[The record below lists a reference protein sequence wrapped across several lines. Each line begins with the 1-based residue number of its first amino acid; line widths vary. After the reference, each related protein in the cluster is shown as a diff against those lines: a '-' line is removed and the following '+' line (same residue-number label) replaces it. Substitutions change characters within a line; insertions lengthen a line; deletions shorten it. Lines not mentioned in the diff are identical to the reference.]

1 MKRSGIPTAILIAM
15 TAILLSA
22 PGLSPAN
29 PISEA
34 AGRQLNTQVLWTLR
48 IPLAKDDSIVRTA
61 VLDDN
66 IYALTHSNKVFA
78 LHAGTGVVRWSA
90 QVAEPGQTV
99 RGPTHT
105 AQYALFTTPGGVRIF
120 DRRTGELASEPRTL
134 DGVIIEVAH
143 DTATISIGRVHGVRS
158 GDIFSVRRKTST
170 GDLSEDALGQMRV
183 TVVQETR
190 ARGVLSNYD
199 KLSKPQSGDHV
210 YAKVELPLKEV
221 RLPFAASSAA
231 AADDTWLYV
240 GAANQRLYSIGIF
253 GGFQHWQVLT
263 PNTMSTTPILV
274 EEDVIFADRSGRV
287 ASCTKELEAP
297 TRMPKTNW
305 VFQTEGPIFA
315 DLAVTADYVYAAS
328 TDRSLYCIDRKT
340 GRRVW
345 RERFDTPLSD
355 PPAVVGGLV
364 LQQVPQQGLVAL
376 DAATGQT
383 RWRFPSPAVF
393 LVQVDKDLYLST
405 GEDGRGL
412 IRLNAETGD
421 RKAEVP
427 FSAPTA
433 AVGSEKDQS
442 IILTNR
448 FGQVTCLRPS
458 NAPRLKPAELAE
470 VLRNDRRA
478 KLLKEADDAR
488 LAAAQKSEPAAAKAE
503 KKLDFD
509 QLIEDLFRSPRKGRP
524 EEPRPTEPARE
535 RKPADEEDEADLGEE
550 DAEAGEDMDD
560 DEAAGEEEAA
570 DTEETEEDG
579 DQTEDDEDAE
589 DEEDAESDEDEGSDT
604 EEEEDSDSDEDDE
617 E

>member
-1 MKRSGIPTAILIAM
+1 MKRSGIPGAIPIAM

-22 PGLSPAN
+22 PGISSAS

-34 AGRQLNTQVLWTLR
+34 AGRQLNTQIFWTLR
-48 IPLAKDDSIVRTA
+48 VPLAKDDWIART
-61 VLDDN
+61 VLLDDN
-66 IYALTHSNKVFA
+66 VYALTHANKVFA

-105 AQYALFTTPGGVRIF
+105 SQYALFTTPGGVRIF

-134 DGVIIEVAH
+134 DGVIIDVAH

-158 GDIFSVRRKTST
+158 GDLLSVRRKTSA

-183 TVVQETR
+183 TVVRETR

-199 KLSKPQSGDHV
+199 KLNKPQSGDHV

-315 DLAVTADYVYAAS
+315 DLAVTADRVYAAS
-328 TDRSLYCIDRKT
+328 TDRSLYCLDRKT

-345 RERFDTPLSD
+345 RERFDTPLTD

-383 RWRFPSPAVF
+383 RWRFPIPAVF
-393 LVQVDKDLYLST
+393 LVQVDKDLYLSA
-405 GEDGRGL
+405 GEDGRAL
-412 IRLNAETGD
+412 LRLNAETGE
-421 RKAEVP
+421 RKAEVS
-427 FSAPTA
+427 FSVPTA
-433 AVGSEKDQS
+433 AVGSQNDQS
-442 IILTNR
+442 MILMTR
-448 FGQVTCLRPS
+448 SGQVTCLRPS

-478 KLLKEADDAR
+478 KLLKETEEAR
-488 LAAAQKSEPAAAKAE
+488 LAAASKSEPAAARAE
-503 KKLDFD
+503 KRLDFD
-509 QLIEDLFRSPRKGRP
+509 QLLEDLFRSPRKGRP
-524 EEPRPTEPARE
+524 EETRPTEPARE
-535 RKPADEEDEADLGEE
+535 RKPADTEEEQEEGLDEEAAETDQEMDDDESATEEETEDSEETAEDDEETEDGEDTEDDGGAEEDEAD
-550 DAEAGEDMDD
+550 
-560 DEAAGEEEAA
+560 DE
-570 DTEETEEDG
+570 
-579 DQTEDDEDAE
+579 
-589 DEEDAESDEDEGSDT
+589 
-604 EEEEDSDSDEDDE
+604 
-617 E
+617 